1 MSTNTVFLTHKS
13 SDGIKAAQIYG
24 TSFLYAKSY
33 PIPDSKDAHVGQT
46 IKNLINEVGK
56 PEKLLMDGAQVQTG
70 THITLMKIIRQ
81 YGINYHISEPYRHNE
96 NPVEGN
102 SQEAL
107 ASHHG

>member
-13 SDGIKAAQIYG
+13 LDGNKAAQIYG
-24 TSFLYAKSY
+24 TSFLYNKSY
-33 PIPDSKDAHVGQT
+33 PIPDSEDAHVGQT
-46 IKNLINEVGK
+46 LKDLINEVGK
-56 PEKLLMDGAQVQTG
+56 PEKLLMNGAQVQTG
-70 THITLMKIIRQ
+70 THTTFMKIMQQ